1 MERSFTFKDNL
12 IKTSKYSILTFIP
25 LNLYEQFQSLAKVYF
40 LGIIILQFIPQI
52 SSVSPV
58 TTGLPLCIVV
68 ILTGIKNA
76 YNDWVS
82 LLQMISVLWTR
93 CCICSN
99 ITRQTSRSTT
109 GRLWWCAE
117 AR

>member
-1 MERSFTFKDNL
+1 MERSFTFQDNL
-12 IKTSKYSILTFIP
+12 IKTSKYSLLTFIP

-82 LLQMISVLWTR
+82 LLQMISVLWTH
-93 CCICSN
+93 
-99 ITRQTSRSTT
+99 
-109 GRLWWCAE
+109 
-117 AR
+117 